1 MIKKKY
7 SNTFMTNMTKNITL
21 TLVLTLSFMFYS
33 ANVSAAKPS
42 AKKWT
47 EQCGEDKKNCFA
59 LIQKID
65 DDKNIIAVVYI
76 RMGEVTVD
84 EKKQIAPVL
93 FVNLPLDQDLATKP
107 KIVIDGDVEKASLD
121 TTFTNCNSKTGC
133 VASAVIND
141 KGIELLKDGDQV
153 SVLFQRFG
161 ENEVLQIDFPL
172 KGFTKAYTKIL
183 EK

>member
-7 SNTFMTNMTKNITL
+7 SNTFMTKNVIL

-42 AKKWT
+42 PKKWT
-47 EQCGEDKKNCFA
+47 EQCGEDKKNCIA
-59 LIQKID
+59 MIKKNN
-65 DDKNIIAVVYI
+65 DKEEQIAVVYI

-84 EKKQIAPVL
+84 KKKQMAPVL
-93 FVNLPLDQDLATKP
+93 IVNLPLNQDLSKKP
-107 KIVIDGDVEKASLD
+107 KIVIDGNIEKSSLD
-121 TTFTNCNSKTGC
+121 TTYTNCNATSGC
-133 VASAVIND
+133 VASAALND
-141 KGIELLKDGDQV
+141 KGIELLKGGDEV
-153 SVLFQRFG
+153 SVLFQLYG
-161 ENEVLQIDFPL
+161 AKDVLQIDFPL

>member
-1 MIKKKY
+1 MIIKKY

-33 ANVSAAKPS
+33 ADVSAAKPS

-47 EQCGEDKKNCFA
+47 EQCGEDKKSCVA
-59 LIQKID
+59 VIQKND
-65 DDKNIIAVVYI
+65 KDKNTVAVVYI

-141 KGIELLKDGDQV
+141 KGIELLKDGEKF
-153 SVLFQRFG
+153 SVLFKMIDKK
-161 ENEVLQIDFPL
+161 EILQMDFPL

>member
-7 SNTFMTNMTKNITL
+7 SNSFMTKNIIF
-21 TLVLTLSFMFYS
+21 TLVLTLSFVFYS

-47 EQCGEDKKNCFA
+47 EQCGEDKKNCLA
-59 LIQKID
+59 LIQKN
-65 DDKNIIAVVYI
+65 DDKKNTVAVIYI

-93 FVNLPLDQDLATKP
+93 FINLPLNQDLATKP
-107 KIVIDGDVEKASLD
+107 KIVIDRDVEKSSLD
-121 TTFTNCNSKTGC
+121 ANFTNCNSTTGC
-133 VASAVIND
+133 VANAILND
-141 KGIELLKDGDQV
+141 KGIELLKNGNQV
-153 SVLFQRFG
+153 SVLFKLF
-161 ENEVLQIDFPL
+161 NNKEVLQMDFPL

>member
-7 SNTFMTNMTKNITL
+7 SNTFMTKNVIL

-47 EQCGEDKKNCFA
+47 EQCGEDKKNCLA
-59 LIQKID
+59 MIQKNNN
-65 DDKNIIAVVYI
+65 DKETVAVIYI
-76 RMGEVTVD
+76 RMGEVTVG
-84 EKKQIAPVL
+84 EKKQKAPVL
-93 FVNLPLDQDLATKP
+93 FINLPLNQDLLKKP
-107 KIVIDGDVEKASLD
+107 KIVIDGDVEKSSLD
-121 TTFTNCNSKTGC
+121 TTYTNCNVATGC
-133 VASAVIND
+133 VANAALND
-141 KGIELLKDGDQV
+141 KGVELLKGGDKV
-153 SVLFQRFG
+153 SVLFQLYG

-172 KGFTKAYTKIL
+172 KGFTKAYEKIL

>member
-1 MIKKKY
+1 
-7 SNTFMTNMTKNITL
+7 MTKNIIL

-33 ANVSAAKPS
+33 ASVSAAKPS

-65 DDKNIIAVVYI
+65 DDKNIVAVVYI

-93 FVNLPLDQDLATKP
+93 FVNLPLNQDLATKP
-107 KIVIDGDVEKASLD
+107 KIVIDRDVEKSSLD
-121 TTFTNCNSKTGC
+121 ANFTNCNSTTGC
-133 VASAVIND
+133 VANAILND
-141 KGIELLKDGDQV
+141 KGIELLKDGGKV
-153 SVLFQRFG
+153 SVLFKLF
-161 ENEVLQIDFPL
+161 NSKDVLQMDFPL

>member
-1 MIKKKY
+1 
-7 SNTFMTNMTKNITL
+7 MTNMTKNITL

-33 ANVSAAKPS
+33 ADVSAAKPS

-47 EQCGEDKKNCFA
+47 EQCGEDKKSCVA
-59 LIQKID
+59 VIQKND
-65 DDKNIIAVVYI
+65 KDKNTVAVVYI

-107 KIVIDGDVEKASLD
+107 KIVIDGDVEKSSLD
-121 TTFTNCNSKTGC
+121 ANFTNCNNTTGC
-133 VASAVIND
+133 VANAILND
-141 KGIELLKDGDQV
+141 KGIELLKSGDQV
-153 SVLFQRFG
+153 SILFKLFG
-161 ENEVLQIDFPL
+161 NKDTLQMDFPL

>member
-1 MIKKKY
+1 MIIKKY

-21 TLVLTLSFMFYS
+21 TLVLTLSFMLYS
-33 ANVSAAKPS
+33 ADVSAAKPS

-47 EQCGEDKKNCFA
+47 EQCGEDKKNCISM
-59 LIQKID
+59 IQKNNN
-65 DDKNIIAVVYI
+65 DKETVAVIYI

-93 FVNLPLDQDLATKP
+93 IVNLPLNQDLSKKP
-107 KIVIDGDVEKASLD
+107 KIVIDGDVEKSSLD
-121 TTFTNCNSKTGC
+121 ATYTNCNAATGC
-133 VASAVIND
+133 VANAILND
-141 KGIELLKDGDQV
+141 KGIELLKSGDQV

>member
-7 SNTFMTNMTKNITL
+7 SNTFMTKNVIL

-47 EQCGEDKKNCFA
+47 EQCDEDKKNCLA
-59 LIQKID
+59 MIQKNND
-65 DDKNIIAVVYI
+65 NKETVAVIYI

-93 FVNLPLDQDLATKP
+93 YVNLPLNQDLSKKP
-107 KIVIDGDVEKASLD
+107 KIVIDGDLEKSSLD
-121 TTFTNCNSKTGC
+121 TTYTNCNAATGC
-133 VASAVIND
+133 VARAILND
-141 KGIELLKDGDQV
+141 KGLELLKGGDNV
-153 SVLFQRFG
+153 TVLFQLFG
-161 ENEVLQIDFPL
+161 GKDVLQIDFPL

>member
-1 MIKKKY
+1 
-7 SNTFMTNMTKNITL
+7 MTNMTKNITL

-47 EQCGEDKKNCFA
+47 EQCGEDKNNCLA
-59 LIQKID
+59 MIQKNNN
-65 DDKNIIAVVYI
+65 DKETVAVIYI
-76 RMGEVTVD
+76 RMGEVTID

-93 FVNLPLDQDLATKP
+93 IVNLPLNQDLTKKP
-107 KIVIDGDVEKASLD
+107 KIVIDGDVEKSSLD
-121 TTFTNCNSKTGC
+121 ATYTNCNAATGC
-133 VASAVIND
+133 VASAILND
-141 KGIELLKDGDQV
+141 KGIELLKSGEKV
-153 SVLFQRFG
+153 SVLFQLYG
-161 ENEVLQIDFPL
+161 EKNVLQMDFPL